1 MKSGADK
8 PQSSAP
14 AVEPQGIDPTL
25 VPSLAPEVTIAF
37 RKIGADSRVKDALDF
52 IYEDSQKTLQ
62 EQILLTEIPAPPF
75 HEQLRGEH
83 YRQLLQE
90 HGLAEVLTDA
100 EGNVYGTVR
109 GAGNGPTV
117 FISAHLDTVFP
128 EGTDTKVKEENGRY
142 FAPGISDNGRGL
154 AVVLAVLRALKQ
166 SGIRTVGN
174 VIFGATVGEEGLGDL
189 RGVKAFFKHN
199 TGVDGFI
206 SLEPGDPTRTTY
218 LATGS
223 RRYQVTFRGPGGHS
237 FGAFGIP
244 SPIHALGRA
253 VAAIADIEVPA
264 SPKTT
269 FTVGEIRGGTSVN
282 TIAAEASMMIDM
294 RSNSMKALAK
304 LEEQVLPCIHEAL
317 QRENQRWGSQALTV
331 DLQLVGDR
339 PAGAQAHDAAIVEAA
354 LGATL
359 TMGFNP
365 GLDEA
370 MSTDSNVPISLG
382 IAAVTLGGGG
392 SPAGMHTLLESFD
405 PVNAHYGVQRT
416 FLTLLGLVGVDGLTE
431 PLLNR
436 HEQA

>member
-1 MKSGADK
+1 MEFRTDK
-8 PQSSAP
+8 AQPSAP
-14 AVEPQGIDPTL
+14 AVESQGTDPKL
-25 VPSLAPEVTIAF
+25 VPSLAPEVTMAF
-37 RKIGADSRVKDALDF
+37 HKIGADSRVKDALDF
-52 IYEDSQKTLQ
+52 IDEDSQKTLQ
-62 EQILLTEIPAPPF
+62 EQIHLTEIPAPPF

-90 HGLAEVLTDA
+90 HGLDEVLTDA

-128 EGTDTKVKEENGRY
+128 EGTDTKVKEDNGRY
-142 FAPGISDNGRGL
+142 FAPGISDDGRGL

-199 TGVDGFI
+199 TDVDGFI
-206 SLEPGDPTRTTY
+206 SIEPGDPTRTTY

-244 SPIHALGRA
+244 SAIHALGRA

-294 RSNSMKALAK
+294 RSNSMEELAK

-317 QRENQRWGSQALTV
+317 QRENERWGSHALTV
-331 DLQLVGDR
+331 DIQLVGDR
-339 PAGAQAHDAAIVEAA
+339 PAGEQPQDAAIVQAA

-382 IAAVTLGGGG
+382 IPAVTLGGGG
-392 SPAGMHTLLESFD
+392 SPAGMHTLSESFD

-436 HEQA
+436 HE